1 MVQEP
6 RLRLALITGASSGLG
21 LAFCL
26 ELDRRKDFDVFY
38 LIARRRDLLE
48 ELSNNLRHPVK
59 LIPGDITESDW
70 QAELSEVLATSPT
83 RPVIKYLVQSAG
95 MGRSGLAED
104 IGRANQDTVRLN
116 CLALTQMIQLSLP
129 YMDKGSHILNIASVA
144 AFMPQH
150 AFASYAASKAYVLSY
165 SRALHSE
172 LKAKG
177 ISCMAVC
184 PNPMETEFLTKSG
197 QSAKVKGIK
206 RLGVESPEKV
216 CRKALSNLERG
227 KDVSLSN
234 GAARL
239 VLFLSKFFPHRLV
252 LWFERKFF

>member
-6 RLRLALITGASSGLG
+6 RLRLAFITGASSGLG
-21 LAFCL
+21 RAFCL
-26 ELDRRKDFDVFY
+26 ELDRRDDFDMFY
-38 LIARRRDLLE
+38 LVSRRRDLLE
-48 ELSNNLRHPVK
+48 ELANNLRHPVR
-59 LIPGDITESDW
+59 LFPGDVTDPAW
-70 QAELSEVLATSPT
+70 QAELADDLADSST
-83 RPVIKYLVQSAG
+83 RPLIKYLVQSAG
-95 MGRSGLAED
+95 MGRAGLAAD
-104 IGRANQDTVRLN
+104 LGQANADTVRLN
-116 CLALTQMIQLSLP
+116 CLALTQMIQLTLP
-129 YMDKGSHILNIASVA
+129 YMDKGSHIFNIASVA

-150 AFASYAASKAYVLSY
+150 GFASYAASKAYVLSY

-197 QSAKVKGIK
+197 QSAQVKGFK
-206 RLGVESPEKV
+206 RLGVESPENV
-216 CRKALSNLERG
+216 CRKALRKLDRG

-239 VLFLSKFFPHRLV
+239 VLALSKLLPHRLV
-252 LWFERKFF
+252 LWFERKFS